1 MTTIGD
7 IRKQNDRKLAQGY
20 STPIYYIMLFEHP
33 DKQVIGNTGRPL
45 GWPDLGA
52 TDWPGFYYSLE
63 DAIDAL
69 ECNAADMRET
79 IYNAGFVLVHYPGMY
94 NNAAGSRERLYFL
107 WDESRQ
113 GYYQT
118 EEPDIFQH
126 IAF

>member
-7 IRKQNDRKLAQGY
+7 IKKLNDWKLAQGY
-20 STPIYYIMLFEHP
+20 SAPIYAIMLFEHP
-33 DKQVIGNTGRPL
+33 DKQAISNTGRPL

-79 IYNAGFVLVHYPGMY
+79 IYNAGFVLVHYPGIY
-94 NNAAGSRERLYFL
+94 NNTAGRRERLYFL

-113 GYYQT
+113 GYYQA

-126 IAF
+126 IAY